1 MLPCLPRKVCVTV
14 HMGVR
19 ILLFSFYEI
28 FSFPLKISL
37 TILHP
42 FKAIPT
48 QKAALY
54 LGQLTYAKG
63 LRDDGHVKAIS
74 CHEVGVLLGCGT
86 CPGMS
91 L

>member
-48 QKAALY
+48 QK
-54 LGQLTYAKG
+54 
-63 LRDDGHVKAIS
+63 
-74 CHEVGVLLGCGT
+74 GCSIWG
-86 CPGMS
+86 S
-91 L
+91 